1 MYRAFE
7 RVGLSIMNLS
17 RISFSATTDL
27 RLSMPDLVRS
37 STEEKS
43 SRRPSRSLS
52 TRTACILRTWSG
64 VSGST
69 AMPASRSLRLHT
81 EAVYGSACDTQG
93 GTVSAGAGGGAARGA
108 PH

>member
-7 RVGLSIMNLS
+7 RVGLSIKNLS

-27 RLSMPDLVRS
+27 RFSMPDCVRS
-37 STEEKS
+37 STVEKS

-69 AMPASRSLRLHT
+69 VMPASRSLRLHT
-81 EAVYGSACDTQG
+81 AAV
-93 GTVSAGAGGGAARGA
+93 
-108 PH
+108 